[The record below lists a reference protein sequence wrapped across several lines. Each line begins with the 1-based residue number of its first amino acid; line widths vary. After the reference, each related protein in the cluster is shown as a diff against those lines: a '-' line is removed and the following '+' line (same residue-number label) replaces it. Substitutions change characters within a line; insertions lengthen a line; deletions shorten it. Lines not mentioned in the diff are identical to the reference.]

1 MESVNVIL
9 GAGAMTQAIARRK
22 GASTVQIALAWLL
35 AQKPFIVPIPGMD
48 KMEYLLDLSAL
59 FELTGVTRTGG
70 TLHIGPCTTH
80 AAVSREPLLP
90 ALLRNASGSVG
101 AQQTRNVGT
110 IGGNVVNAAV
120 AAEAAATAAM
130 R

>member
-48 KMEYLLDLSAL
+48 KMEYLPANIGAAEVEMTAADLQEIEQRL
-59 FELTGVTRTGG
+59 FEIPIQGER
-70 TLHIGPCTTH
+70 LHK
-80 AAVSREPLLP
+80 ELL
-90 ALLRNASGSVG
+90 AWS
-101 AQQTRNVGT
+101 
-110 IGGNVVNAAV
+110 
-120 AAEAAATAAM
+120 E
-130 R
+130 